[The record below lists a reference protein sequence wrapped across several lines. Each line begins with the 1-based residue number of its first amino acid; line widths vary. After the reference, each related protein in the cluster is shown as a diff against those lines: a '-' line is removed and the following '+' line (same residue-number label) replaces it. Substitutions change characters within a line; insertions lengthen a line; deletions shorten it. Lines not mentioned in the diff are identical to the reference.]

1 MNSQHARRMS
11 RTATRMALAAAVAV
25 LCGCASMSESEC
37 QRADWYQKGVQD
49 GRDGQTRERVEDHAQ
64 ACGKVGIQPDEARW
78 QSGWAEGVRR
88 YCRPVNGWQLGLKGE
103 FYRGVC
109 ADQPEGAAFE
119 DYYQSARRI
128 YDVGQQIDRN
138 YRDMQRLERD
148 LAEAKTDEE
157 RKRLRGLLR
166 ELDIEQQR
174 LRQRQRMEMLS
185 APRP

>member
-1 MNSQHARRMS
+1 MNIKHARRMS

-119 DYYQSARRI
+119 DYYQSAKRI

>member
-1 MNSQHARRMS
+1 MISKRAWRWS
-11 RTATRMALAAAVAV
+11 LAAAMAAS
-25 LCGCASMSESEC
+25 LGGCASMSESEC

-119 DYYQSARRI
+119 DYYQSAKRI

>member
-1 MNSQHARRMS
+1 MNSKHAGHWS
-11 RTATRMALAAAVAV
+11 RAAATAAAIAAMAM
-25 LCGCASMSESEC
+25 LGGCASMSESEC

-49 GRDGQTRERVEDHAQ
+49 GRDGQTRDRVEDHAQ
-64 ACGKVGIQPDEARW
+64 ACGKVGVHPDEARW

-88 YCRPVNGWQLGLKGE
+88 YCRPANGWQLGLKGE

-109 ADQPEGAAFE
+109 ADQPDGAAFE
-119 DYYQSARRI
+119 DAYQSAKRI

-148 LAEAKTDEE
+148 LAEAKTDDE

>member
-1 MNSQHARRMS
+1 MISKHARRAS
-11 RTATRMALAAAVAV
+11 RAAALATAVAAMAI
-25 LCGCASMSESEC
+25 LGGCASMSESEC
-37 QRADWYQKGVQD
+37 QRADWYRKGEQD
-49 GRDGQTRERVEDHAQ
+49 GRDGQTRDRVEDHAQ

-78 QSGWAEGVRR
+78 QAGWAEGVRR

-109 ADQPEGAAFE
+109 ADQPDGAAFE
-119 DYYQSARRI
+119 DYYQSAKRI

-157 RKRLRGLLR
+157 RKRLRSLLR